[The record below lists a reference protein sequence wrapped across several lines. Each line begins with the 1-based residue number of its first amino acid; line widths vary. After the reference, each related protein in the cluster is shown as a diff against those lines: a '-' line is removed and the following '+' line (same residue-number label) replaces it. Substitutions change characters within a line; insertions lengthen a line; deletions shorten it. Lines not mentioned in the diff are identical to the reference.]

1 MPSEPLS
8 PALNTIVDKLS
19 DLIKEGK
26 VSKAV
31 VDGGWRYYG
40 ETFQKEIENLKN
52 AIIDGGNKVVRC
64 HATHFTRGAYI
75 QNPTFRLILI
85 QINGTSKLDP
95 GGLLQPG
102 SYQYL
107 EDSRT
112 LICEGEGGVD
122 IGVVV
127 LAENTSFKKV

>member
-1 MPSEPLS
+1 MSSEALS
-8 PALNTIVDKLS
+8 PALATVVHNLAA
-19 DLIKEGK
+19 LIDEGN
-26 VSKAV
+26 VLKAA

-52 AIIDGGNKVVRC
+52 MLVSGGNTVVRC
-64 HATHFTRGAYI
+64 HATHFTRGAKI
-75 QNPTFRLILI
+75 RNPTERLVLI
-85 QINGTSKLDP
+85 QIRGTSKLDP

-112 LICEGEGGVD
+112 LIAESEEGVD
-122 IGVVV
+122 VGIVV
-127 LAENTSFKKV
+127 LEADTSFKKI

>member
-52 AIIDGGNKVVRC
+52 AIIDGGNKVSSDLLVIP
-64 HATHFTRGAYI
+64 TDL
-75 QNPTFRLILI
+75 TFR
-85 QINGTSKLDP
+85 
-95 GGLLQPG
+95 
-102 SYQYL
+102 
-107 EDSRT
+107 
-112 LICEGEGGVD
+112 C
-122 IGVVV
+122 
-127 LAENTSFKKV
+127 